1 MNTTTE
7 SNTMTTAYTLDD
19 SRASRFPVTKPTRYT
34 AQWTGGDWVQG
45 FVLNGENVEFYQ
57 HETYLPWTEQQ
68 YIMVRNISRPL
79 DTPLLIAKRDY
90 HQLANITESNNND

>member
-1 MNTTTE
+1 MNTTP
-7 SNTMTTAYTLDD
+7 NTLDD
-19 SRASRFPVTKPTRYT
+19 SRASRFPVTKPPRYT

-45 FVLNGENVEFYQ
+45 FVLNGEHVEFYQ

-90 HQLANITESNNND
+90 HQLTNITESNNND